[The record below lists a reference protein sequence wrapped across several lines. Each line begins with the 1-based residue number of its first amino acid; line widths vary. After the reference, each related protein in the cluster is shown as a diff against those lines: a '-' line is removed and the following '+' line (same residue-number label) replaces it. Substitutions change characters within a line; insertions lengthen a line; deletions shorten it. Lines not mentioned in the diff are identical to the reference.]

1 MDTKCSHVCSI
12 FLHFVVDL
20 SYLILWIMLEK
31 KLSKVD
37 PTAPCRGA
45 GFNEFGEVD
54 EISTADSNLKLP
66 IQILINL

>member
-12 FLHFVVDL
+12 FLHFVVDH

-54 EISTADSNLKLP
+54 
-66 IQILINL
+66 